1 MTSHGKLK
9 SGRIAPCAIR
19 GRECGPRPDHHNSRA
34 QQRVARHA
42 EGVLLARRQARGC
55 ARPAIEGIEQ

>member
-1 MTSHGKLK
+1 MSRIPTQSW
-9 SGRIAPCAIR
+9 RIALCAIR
-19 GRECGPRPDHHNSRA
+19 SSDCGPRPDRHNRLA

-42 EGVLLARRQARGC
+42 EGVLFARRQARGC